1 MARPTKLTP
10 ELQAAYLD
18 ALKRAWYFETA
29 ADLAGID
36 RGTVRRWIK
45 RGRRERKGLYHEFC
59 TAVKKASGERLATA
73 IGRIEAAEE
82 WQASAWLLERSA
94 PHLWSNHRHEITD
107 IKRRLAEIEKGQVQ
121 NKAGWSRRA

>member
-18 ALKRAWYFETA
+18 ALKRSWYLETA
-29 ADLAGID
+29 ADLAGVD

-45 RGRRERKGLYHEFC
+45 RGRRERRGPYHEFR
-59 TAVKKASGERLATA
+59 TAVKKASAERMATA
-73 IGRIEAAEE
+73 IGRIEAAGE

-94 PHLWSNHRHEITD
+94 PELWSNHRRD
-107 IKRRLAEIEKGQVQ
+107 IAELRRLLTELEKKIAP
-121 NKAGWSRRA
+121 NMAGWQHRA

>member
-1 MARPTKLTP
+1 VARPTKLTP

-18 ALKRAWYFETA
+18 ALKRSWYLETA

-45 RGRRERKGLYHEFC
+45 RGRRERRGCYHEFC
-59 TAVKKASGERLATA
+59 TTVKKAAAERLAAA

-82 WQASAWLLERSA
+82 WQASAWLLERNA
-94 PHLWSNHRHEITD
+94 PEKWSNHRRD
-107 IKRRLAEIEKGQVQ
+107 IAELKRRVNEIEKQQ
-121 NKAGWSRRA
+121 ASRNPSWQRGG

>member
-1 MARPTKLTP
+1 MARPTKLTA

-18 ALKRAWYFETA
+18 ALRRSWYLETA

-45 RGRRERKGLYHEFC
+45 RGRRERRGPYREFC
-59 TAVKKASGERLATA
+59 TAVKKASAERMATA
-73 IGRIEAAEE
+73 IGRIEIAGE

-94 PHLWSNHRHEITD
+94 PGLWSNHRRD
-107 IKRRLAEIEKGQVQ
+107 IAELRRQVVALARNEARDKPAWQH
-121 NKAGWSRRA
+121 RA

>member
-45 RGRRERKGLYHEFC
+45 RGPPGAQG
-59 TAVKKASGERLATA
+59 AVSRVL
-73 IGRIEAAEE
+73 
-82 WQASAWLLERSA
+82 
-94 PHLWSNHRHEITD
+94 HRH
-107 IKRRLAEIEKGQVQ
+107 KKGVRRTAGDRNRSNRGRGRVAGVGLA
-121 NKAGWSRRA
+121 AGAQRSPPVEQPPP